1 MIENG
6 FLKEP
11 ITGEVTIINDVIVKF
26 TWENFSSLYVD
37 VMYGDDTL
45 TNDDIPMMSE
55 TEVEDTSF
63 DDISDKIHNLDLSS
77 TDKVNLKILFI
88 ELNSMNNVLKTIN
101 DSVFPLSDILNTVII
116 GINKRKEVK

>member
-6 FLKEP
+6 FLKDP

-37 VMYGDDTL
+37 VVYGDDTL
-45 TNDDIPMMSE
+45 SNNDIPMMSK
-55 TEVEDTSF
+55 TEVEDISF
-63 DDISDKIHNLDLSS
+63 DDISNKIHNLDLSL

-101 DSVFPLSDILNTVII
+101 DSLFPLSDILNTVII

>member
-6 FLKEP
+6 FLKDP
-11 ITGEVTIINDVIVKF
+11 IAGEVTIINDVIVKF

-37 VMYGDDTL
+37 VMYGDDVL
-45 TNDDIPMMSE
+45 SNDDIPMIPK

-63 DDISDKIHNLDLSS
+63 DDISDKIYNLDLSL

-101 DSVFPLSDILNTVII
+101 DSLFPLSDILNTVII

>member
-6 FLKEP
+6 FLKDT
-11 ITGEVTIINDVIVKF
+11 ITGEVTIINGVIVKF

-37 VMYGDDTL
+37 VMYGDDIL
-45 TNDDIPMMSE
+45 SNDDIPMMSKN
-55 TEVEDTSF
+55 EVEDTSF
-63 DDISDKIHNLDLSS
+63 DVISDKIHNLDLSL

-101 DSVFPLSDILNTVII
+101 DSLFPLSDILNTVII

>member
-6 FLKEP
+6 FLKDP
-11 ITGEVTIINDVIVKF
+11 ITGEVTIINDVIDKF

-37 VMYGDDTL
+37 VVYGDDTL
-45 TNDDIPMMSE
+45 SNNVIPMMSK
-55 TEVEDTSF
+55 TEVEDISF
-63 DDISDKIHNLDLSS
+63 DDISNKIHNLDLSL

-101 DSVFPLSDILNTVII
+101 DSLFPLSDILNTVII
-116 GINKRKEVK
+116 GINKKQEVN

>member
-6 FLKEP
+6 FLKDP

-37 VMYGDDTL
+37 VMYGDDVL
-45 TNDDIPMMSE
+45 SNDDIPMIPK

-63 DDISDKIHNLDLSS
+63 DDISDKIYNLDLSL

-101 DSVFPLSDILNTVII
+101 DSLFPLSDILNTVII